1 MSSKI
6 KALLSDTAVYGV
18 STIVG
23 RFLTFLLT
31 PLYTN
36 YLSPN
41 ELGVFVAIFSYIAF
55 VNIAFSFGM
64 ESSFFR
70 FYDKDSVEKT
80 KKVFSITFFTIVSI
94 ASLLIVLFNVAIVPN
109 VHFASLDAMS
119 TSIKYPH
126 LESQFLLFSSSLI
139 PFFDCFMIIPFA
151 LLRMQRKAKKFA
163 GIRIVGIIVNV
174 VANIYFVVFER
185 MGIQGA
191 LLSGIISSFVLI
203 LFVLPELKRYL
214 QPLFDWTLFK
224 ELAKFGLPTL
234 PSGFASMMLQVA
246 DRPILLFLTN
256 AQVVAIY
263 NVNYRLGIPMMLAT
277 TVFEYAW
284 KPFYLTHSEDSDAPQ
299 LFSRV
304 FTLYNLYAC
313 IVFLLSALFIEYAIQ
328 IPINNGTVINNQY
341 WVGVG
346 IIPIV
351 LFAYMLYGMYA
362 NFSAGLY
369 ITKQT
374 SKLPMITGSAAVV
387 NIIGVYFLSQYYSY
401 NGAAWATVLAYG
413 TSSMIMYYYSQK
425 AFAIPYEWYKVGLLY
440 VLTFLLYFASKIFTT
455 LEPTVLNFIV
465 RIGMFPILF
474 VLLYLCKF
482 FRPDELLLF
491 KKLLKRN

>member
-6 KALLSDTAVYGV
+6 KALLSDTAVYGI
-18 STIVG
+18 STIIG

-41 ELGVFVAIFSYIAF
+41 ELGVFVTIFSYIAF

-70 FYDKDSVEKT
+70 FYDKDSEEKT

-94 ASLLIVLFNVAIVPN
+94 ASFLI
-109 VHFASLDAMS
+109 
-119 TSIKYPH
+119 
-126 LESQFLLFSSSLI
+126 LLFHFSVVPFVEFSSLKVFTSANKILLYSSLI

-163 GIRIVGIIVNV
+163 GIKIVGIVVNV
-174 VANIYFVVFER
+174 AANIYFVVFNE
-185 MGIQGA
+185 MGIEGA
-191 LLSGIISSFVLI
+191 LFAGIISSFVGV

-224 ELAKFGLPTL
+224 ELATFGLPTM

-256 AQVVAIY
+256 AQIVAIY

-284 KPFYLTHSEDSDAPQ
+284 KPFYMTHSEDNDARQ

-313 IVFLLSALFIEYAIQ
+313 IVFLISALFIEYVIQ
-328 IPINNGTVINNQY
+328 IPINNGTIINSQY

-346 IIPIV
+346 MIPII
-351 LFAYMLYGMYA
+351 LFGYMLYGMYA

-374 SKLPMITGSAAVV
+374 VKLPLITGTAAIV
-387 NIIGVYFLSQYYSY
+387 NALGVFFLSPLYTY
-401 NGAAWATVLAYG
+401 NGAAWATVIAYG

-425 AFAIPYEWYKVGLLY
+425 VFTIPYEWYKVGILY
-440 VLTFLLYFASKIFTT
+440 VFTFLLYFASKILTT
-455 LEPTVLNFIV
+455 LEPTWINIAI

>member
-18 STIVG
+18 STIIG

-36 YLSPN
+36 FLLPD

-70 FYDKDSVEKT
+70 FYDKESEEKT

-94 ASLLIVLFNVAIVPN
+94 ASFLILLFHLTIVPF
-109 VHFASLDAMS
+109 VEFTSLEVFSSANK
-119 TSIKYPH
+119 I
-126 LESQFLLFSSSLI
+126 LLFSSLI

-163 GIRIVGIIVNV
+163 GIKILGIVVNV
-174 VANIYFVVFER
+174 AANIYFVVFAR
-185 MGIQGA
+185 MGIEGA
-191 LLSGIISSFVLI
+191 LISGIISSFVGI

-256 AQVVAIY
+256 AQIVAIY

-284 KPFYLTHSEDSDAPQ
+284 KPFYLTHSEDSDAPL
-299 LFSRV
+299 LFSRI

-313 IVFLLSALFIEYAIQ
+313 LVFLLSALFIEYIIQ
-328 IPINNGTVINNQY
+328 IPINNGTIINNQY

-346 IIPIV
+346 IIPII
-351 LFAYMLYGMYA
+351 LFGYMLYGMYA

-374 SKLPMITGSAAVV
+374 GKLPMITGTAALV
-387 NIIGVYFLSQYYSY
+387 NALGVFVLSQLYSY
-401 NGAAWATVLAYG
+401 NGAAWATVIAYG

-425 AFAIPYEWYKVGLLY
+425 AFAIPYEWKKVGILY

-455 LEPTVLNFIV
+455 LEPSLLNFAL